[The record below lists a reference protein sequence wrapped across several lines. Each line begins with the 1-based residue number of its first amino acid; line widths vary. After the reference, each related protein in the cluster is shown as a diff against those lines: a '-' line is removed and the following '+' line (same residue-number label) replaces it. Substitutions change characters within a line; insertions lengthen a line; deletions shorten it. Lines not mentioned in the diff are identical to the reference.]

1 MTDSTPLT
9 AAILS
14 SLAARPFSTDELHA
28 MPSVRAAS
36 GSNIAKVAQELGAL
50 QQRGLVGR
58 QSRNWALTAKGRSTA
73 KPDQASPKSRSTI
86 PSRGSPIGPPPSAS
100 NPVETLSGSRFP
112 ARNAPTQ
119 ASPTIPPRV
128 PQPAAHAKTPARWSA
143 PWEPF
148 HKLLQ
153 YYIRCVEEDERPG
166 LNCLYEDIGKTW
178 IPIPHTRE
186 WSKSGDPSLTL
197 PLMTWMSD
205 FFRLA
210 AQANDLPDFYY
221 GYPVETFSWIDKEDA
236 SLRTFLT
243 PALLQPVNVTTEGG
257 RLNVQMRDTPRLN
270 ERWLEGHFYKEPKEA
285 ILSAV
290 RAAPDHGIG
299 TLARM
304 VEILSPFLRNNRTI
318 QRPDPSNLRPLPSN
332 FDGEPNGLRNSAI
345 LISSKK
351 LKYSRGLLA
360 ELRWIRDHAPESE
373 LEKTALRFFFRAT
386 PRSETKAL
394 EPRHSSAAIGLVATE
409 PQFRISGLNSEQRTA
424 VSAASTEPVT
434 LILGPPGT
442 GKTDVGAA
450 IAIQQFLAKRSVLFC
465 SRNHAAVREFASRCN
480 GIPNCPPLVV
490 QPGADGQPATYADAV
505 IQILNV
511 LAPESLKKAGSSP
524 DLERLQTDASRTSV
538 VLRELEQGFS
548 IHRTQHEHAAKAR
561 GRIDRLANQVP
572 EHLKAISA
580 TPEFP
585 TGAAT
590 KIGPMHD
597 AIDHLRTQ
605 LSTDGWSAD
614 NLIAM
619 LRGWM
624 LSVATGGDS
633 RILAS
638 ALGLEPV
645 PALFKLHE
653 RLKWLQFASLVS
665 DFATAHAEIR
675 CAESTLSGARAMEQ
689 LAAAWQKEETRLI
702 EITRAILPVFF
713 GCRIERLS
721 PDALQELLG
730 LQPVLRSKDGK
741 GLGEKLKGAINRRVQ
756 AAFPVCLQVLPLWA
770 VTNLSLR
777 RCIPLSPAAFDL
789 AVIDEASQCDIAS
802 AIPVLFRAKRAAII
816 GDRFQLSHTTRLPL
830 DRDGVIFGE
839 TGFEDPDSLIFRYAA
854 NSLYDLADYRL
865 NLGGIGRKV
874 MLREHYRCHEEIIGF
889 CSDTFYP
896 EPLRVRTEVA
906 RLRVPAGRAAGLHWT
921 HLVSMI
927 EKGSDGG
934 CRSQAEAEAC
944 VREVVSLIRDRG
956 FAGSI
961 GIVTPFKAQKILLRQ
976 LVEQSLNSA
985 ELARCPVLADTA
997 HGFQGGQRDVV
1008 LMSLVLGPDTPDGS
1022 KYFLSEGKNLF
1033 NVAISRAAAVL
1044 HVVGNLE
1051 YAEQCGIAHVV
1062 KFARYF
1068 KAKQAR
1074 QQLQSKPPVPDKWE
1088 NILHDLLEKAGIK
1101 TIRQHHVDGRF
1112 LDLAYIEAPRKIDI
1126 EVDGVATHLTEAGNR
1141 VDDDL
1146 WRDLRLQAQGWEV
1159 ARFWVCQVR
1168 DQPDQCV
1175 SRIKNLIQS
1184 KKPLP

>member
-1 MTDSTPLT
+1 MTDSTHVA

-58 QSRNWALTAKGRSTA
+58 QSRNWTLTAKGRSAT
-73 KPDQASPKSRSTI
+73 KPDQAGPKSRPTI
-86 PSRGSPIGPPPSAS
+86 PAKGSPTSSPPPVA
-100 NPVETLSGSRFP
+100 NAVEPPATSRFP
-112 ARNAPTQ
+112 ARNLPTQ
-119 ASPTIPPRV
+119 DRLTIPPRV
-128 PQPAAHAKTPARWSA
+128 PQPASHTKTPPRWSA
-143 PWEPF
+143 PWAPF
-148 HKLLQ
+148 HKLLH

-186 WSKSGDPSLTL
+186 WSKSGAPSLTL
-197 PLMTWMSD
+197 PLTSWMSD

-210 AQANDLPDFYY
+210 AQTNDLPDFYY

-243 PALLQPVNVTTEGG
+243 PALLQPVTVTTEGG

-290 RAAPDHGIG
+290 RSAPDHGTG

-304 VEILSPFLRNNRTI
+304 VEILSPFLRSNRTI
-318 QRPDPSNLRPLPSN
+318 QQPDPSNLRPLPSN
-332 FDGEPNGLRNSAI
+332 FEGEPNGLRNSAI

-360 ELRWIRDHAPESE
+360 ELRWIRDHAPEAE
-373 LEKTALRFFFRAT
+373 LEKTALRYFFRSST
-386 PRSETKAL
+386 NSKTKAL
-394 EPRHSSAAIGLVATE
+394 GPRHSSAAVGLGATE
-409 PQFRISGLNSEQRTA
+409 PQFRISGLNSEQRAA
-424 VSAASTEPVT
+424 VRAASTEPVT
-434 LILGPPGT
+434 LVLGPPGT

-450 IAIQQFLAKRSVLFC
+450 IAIQQFLAGRSVLFC

-480 GIPNCPPLVV
+480 GIPDCPPLVV

-505 IQILNV
+505 TQILNV
-511 LAPESLKKAGSSP
+511 LAPESLKKADSRP
-524 DLERLQTDASRTSV
+524 DLERLQTDASRTSA

-572 EHLKAISA
+572 EHLKSISA
-580 TPEFP
+580 TSEFP
-585 TGAAT
+585 VDAAT

-597 AIDHLRTQ
+597 AIVRLLTQ
-605 LSTDGWSAD
+605 LSTAGWSAGK
-614 NLIAM
+614 LLAM
-619 LRGWM
+619 LQGWM
-624 LSVATGGDS
+624 LSVANGGDT
-633 RILAS
+633 RILAG
-638 ALGLEPV
+638 AVGFEPV

-675 CAESTLSGARAMEQ
+675 SAESTLSGARATEQ
-689 LAAAWQKEETRLI
+689 LAAAWQEEETRLI

-721 PDALQELLG
+721 SDALQELLG

-839 TGFEDPDSLIFRYAA
+839 TGFEDLDSLIFRYAA
-854 NSLYDLADYRL
+854 NSLYDLADFRL
-865 NLGGIGRKV
+865 NLGAIGRKV

-921 HLVSMI
+921 HLVSKI
-927 EKGSDGG
+927 EKGADGG
-934 CRSQAEAEAC
+934 CRSQSEAEAC

-976 LVEQSLNSA
+976 LIEQSLTSA

-1022 KYFLSEGKNLF
+1022 KHFLSEGKNLF

-1051 YAEQCGIAHVV
+1051 YAEQCDIAHVV

-1088 NILHDLLEKAGIK
+1088 NILHDLLDKAGIK
-1101 TIRQHHVDGRF
+1101 TIRQHNIDGRF
-1112 LDLAYIEAPRKIDI
+1112 LDLAYIDPPRKIDI

-1146 WRDLRLQAQGWEV
+1146 WRDLRLQAQGWEIV
-1159 ARFWVCQVR
+1159 RFWVCQVR

>member
-14 SLAARPFSTDELHA
+14 SLVARPFSTDELHA
-28 MPSVRAAS
+28 IPSVLAAS
-36 GSNIAKVAQELGAL
+36 GRNIAKVAQELGAL

-58 QSRNWALTAKGRSTA
+58 QSHKWALTAKGRSTA
-73 KPDQASPKSRSTI
+73 KPDQAGPKSRPTI
-86 PSRGSPIGPPPSAS
+86 PARGSPSSPPPPAS
-100 NPVETLSGSRFP
+100 NPAESPSESRFP
-112 ARNAPTQ
+112 ARNAPTHD
-119 ASPTIPPRV
+119 SPTLPPRI
-128 PQPAAHAKTPARWSA
+128 PQSAAHEKAPARWSA

-186 WSKSGDPSLTL
+186 WSKSGDPRLTL
-197 PLMTWMSD
+197 QLTPWMSD

-210 AQANDLPDFYY
+210 AQENDLPDFYY

-243 PALLQPVNVTTEGG
+243 PALLQPVKVTTEGG
-257 RLNVQMRDTPRLN
+257 RLNVQIRDTPRLN

-304 VEILSPFLRNNRTI
+304 VEILSPFLRSNRTI

-360 ELRWIRDHAPESE
+360 ELRWIRDHAPEAE
-373 LEKTALRFFFRAT
+373 LEKTALRYFFRSST
-386 PRSETKAL
+386 NSKTKAL
-394 EPRHSSAAIGLVATE
+394 GQRHSSAAVGLGATE
-409 PQFRISGLNSEQRTA
+409 PQFRMSGLNSEQRAA
-424 VSAASTEPVT
+424 VRAASTEPVT

-450 IAIQQFLAKRSVLFC
+450 IAIQQFLAGRSVLFC

-480 GIPNCPPLVV
+480 GIPDCPPLVV

-505 IQILNV
+505 TQILNV
-511 LAPESLKKAGSSP
+511 LAPESLKKADSSP
-524 DLERLQTDASRTSV
+524 DLERLQTDANRTSA
-538 VLRELEQGFS
+538 VLRDLEQDFS
-548 IHRTQHEHAAKAR
+548 IHRTQHEYAAKAR

-572 EHLKAISA
+572 EYLKSLSA
-580 TPEFP
+580 TSEFP
-585 TGAAT
+585 VDAAA

-597 AIDHLRTQ
+597 AIDRLRTQ
-605 LSTDGWSAD
+605 LSTAGWSAE
-614 NLIAM
+614 NLTAM

-633 RILAS
+633 RILAG

-675 CAESTLSGARAMEQ
+675 SAESTLSGARATEQ
-689 LAAAWQKEETRLI
+689 LAAAWQEEETRLI

-721 PDALQELLG
+721 SDALQELIG
-730 LQPVLRSKDGK
+730 LQPVLRSRDGK

-839 TGFEDPDSLIFRYAA
+839 TGLEDLDSLIFRYAA
-854 NSLYDLADYRL
+854 NSLYDLADFRL
-865 NLGGIGRKV
+865 NLGAIGQKV

-921 HLVSMI
+921 HLVSEI
-927 EKGSDGG
+927 EKGPDGG
-934 CRSQAEAEAC
+934 CRSQSEAEAC

-961 GIVTPFKAQKILLRQ
+961 GVVTPFKAQKILLRQ
-976 LVEQSLNSA
+976 LIEQSLTSA
-985 ELARCPVLADTA
+985 ELARCPVLVDTA

-1022 KYFLSEGKNLF
+1022 KHFLSEGKNLF
-1033 NVAISRAAAVL
+1033 NVAISRASAVL
-1044 HVVGNLE
+1044 HVVGNLV

-1062 KFARYF
+1062 KFAQYF

-1088 NILHDLLEKAGIK
+1088 NILHDLLDKVGIK

-1112 LDLAYIEAPRKIDI
+1112 LDLAYIDHPRKIDI

-1159 ARFWVCQVR
+1159 VRFWVCQVR

>member
-1 MTDSTPLT
+1 
-9 AAILS
+9 
-14 SLAARPFSTDELHA
+14 
-28 MPSVRAAS
+28 MPSVRTAS
-36 GSNIAKVAQELGAL
+36 AGNIATVAQELGAL

-58 QSRNWALTAKGRSTA
+58 QVRRWTLTVKGRSAT
-73 KPDQASPKSRSTI
+73 KPDQTGPKSRL
-86 PSRGSPIGPPPSAS
+86 
-100 NPVETLSGSRFP
+100 TLPAKEAP
-112 ARNAPTQ
+112 ARPSLPASYPVGPQSAHGIPVRNPPTHDK
-119 ASPTIPPRV
+119 PTIRPHIIQAEAP
-128 PQPAAHAKTPARWSA
+128 AKTASRWSE
-143 PWEPF
+143 PWVPF
-148 HKLLQ
+148 HKLLH

-178 IPIPHTRE
+178 IPIPHIRE
-186 WSKSGDPSLTL
+186 WSQSGDPRLTL
-197 PLMTWMSD
+197 PLTSWMSD

-210 AQANDLPDFYY
+210 AQTTDLPDFYY

-243 PALLQPVNVTTEGG
+243 PALLQPVNLTTEGG
-257 RLNVQMRDTPRLN
+257 RLDIQMRDTPRLN
-270 ERWLEGHFYKEPKEA
+270 ERWLEGHFYKEPKDA

-290 RAAPDHGIG
+290 RSASTRGTG

-304 VEILSPFLRNNRTI
+304 VEILTPFLRSNRTI
-318 QRPDPSNLRPLPSN
+318 QQPDAYNLRPLPSN
-332 FDGEPNGLRNSAI
+332 FEGEPNGLRNSAI

-360 ELRWIRDHAPESE
+360 ELRWIRDHASEAE
-373 LEKTALRFFFRAT
+373 LEKTALRFFFRSAT
-386 PRSETKAL
+386 NPETKAKKA
-394 EPRHSSAAIGLVATE
+394 RHRSFAESPIATE
-409 PQFRISGLNSEQRTA
+409 TQFRISGLNSEQRSA

-450 IAIQQFLAKRSVLFC
+450 IAIQQFLTGRSMLFC

-480 GIPNCPPLVV
+480 GVPDCPALVV
-490 QPGADGQPATYADAV
+490 QPGADGQPATYAEAV
-505 IQILNV
+505 IQILNA
-511 LAPESLKKAGSSP
+511 LAPESLEKSASSP
-524 DLERLQTDASRTSV
+524 ELERLQTDASRTSAI
-538 VLRELEQGFS
+538 LRELEHVFS
-548 IHRTQHEHAAKAR
+548 IHRSQHERAAKAH
-561 GRIDRLANQVP
+561 GRIDRLSNQVP
-572 EHLKAISA
+572 EHLRSISVI
-580 TPEFP
+580 PEFSVCSEM
-585 TGAAT
+585 
-590 KIGPMHD
+590 KIGALHD
-597 AIDHLRTQ
+597 TVARLRTE
-605 LSTDGWSAD
+605 LSTAGWSAD
-614 NLIAM
+614 KILAI
-619 LRGWM
+619 LRGLM
-624 LSVATGGDS
+624 LSVATRGDS
-633 RILAS
+633 RILADT
-638 ALGLEPV
+638 LGLEPI
-645 PALFKLHE
+645 PTLFKLPE
-653 RLKWLQFASLVS
+653 RLKWVQFASLIC
-665 DFATAHAEIR
+665 DFAAAHAEIR
-675 CAESTLSGARAMEQ
+675 MAENKLSAARPAEQ
-689 LAAAWQKEETRLI
+689 LAAAWQEEEARLI
-702 EITRAILPVFF
+702 EITRAVLPMFF
-713 GCRIERLS
+713 GCRLQRL
-721 PDALQELLG
+721 PTAEFQELLG
-730 LQPVLRSKDGK
+730 LQPILRSREGK

-756 AAFPVCLQVLPLWA
+756 AAFPVCLRVLPLWA

-777 RCIPLSPAAFDL
+777 RCIPLAPAAFDL

-802 AIPVLFRAKRAAII
+802 AIPVIFRAKRAAII

-839 TGFEDPDSLIFRYAA
+839 TGFEDLEFLIFRYAV
-854 NSLYDLADYRL
+854 NSLYDLADFRL
-865 NLGGIGRKV
+865 NLGAIGRKV
-874 MLREHYRCHEEIIGF
+874 MLREHYRCHEEIINF

-906 RLRVPAGRAAGLHWT
+906 RLRVPAGRAPGLHWT
-921 HLVSMI
+921 HLISKI
-927 EKGSDGG
+927 EKGAEGG

-944 VREVVSLIRDRG
+944 VSEVVSLIRERG

-976 LVEQSLNSA
+976 LIEQALTSA

-1022 KYFLSEGKNLF
+1022 KHFLSEGKNLF

-1051 YAEQCGIAHVV
+1051 FAEQCSIAHVV

-1088 NILHDLLEKAGIK
+1088 NVLHDLLENAGIK

-1112 LDLAYIEAPRKIDI
+1112 LDLAYIDSLRKIDI

-1141 VDDDL
+1141 VEDDL

-1159 ARFWVCQVR
+1159 VRFWVCQVR

-1175 SRIKNLIQS
+1175 SRIKKLVQS
-1184 KKPLP
+1184 PNPPPRK